1 MHDHEPCREIIEGLS
16 DFIDGTA
23 EEALCKE
30 IESHLAACPDCK
42 IMIDTLRKT
51 ISLYREREAET
62 TLPPH
67 VHQQLIR
74 TLHLED
80 LLPGNSGKQGSDEGN
95 TSS

>member
-1 MHDHEPCREIIEGLS
+1 MRDHEPCKKILEGLS

-23 EEALCKE
+23 GEALCEE
-30 IESHLAACPDCK
+30 IESHIADCPDCK

-62 TLPPH
+62 TLPEP
-67 VHQQLIR
+67 VHRRLVR

-80 LLPGNSGKQGSDEGN
+80 LLPSNFGDQGPDAGN
-95 TSS
+95 TSN

>member
-1 MHDHEPCREIIEGLS
+1 MRDHEPCHKILEGLS

-23 EEALCKE
+23 GEALCKE
-30 IESHLAACPDCK
+30 IESHMADCPDCK

-67 VHQQLIR
+67 VHKRLVR

-80 LLPGNSGKQGSDEGN
+80 LLLGNSGEQGSDEGN
-95 TSS
+95 TSN